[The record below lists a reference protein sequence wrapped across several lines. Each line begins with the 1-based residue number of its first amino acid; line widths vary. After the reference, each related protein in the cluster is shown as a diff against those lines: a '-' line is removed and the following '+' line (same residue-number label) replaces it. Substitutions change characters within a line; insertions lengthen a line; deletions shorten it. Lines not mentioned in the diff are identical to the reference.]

1 MERSGVESKRYLGQV
16 SAGIVCAGL
25 RDIAANIVMDTGQ
38 QPANQKNLTK
48 MWSRITIPTTIVSI
62 LNS

>member
-38 QPANQKNLTK
+38 QPLHQKDGTYYIKQIQL
-48 MWSRITIPTTIVSI
+48 MLLSGLLEV
-62 LNS
+62 